1 MSNCKKIK
9 VAIEN
14 SDSIEF
20 YYSYNNKSTIDDL
33 IEYIAY
39 YFPEKNI
46 CPCYKIKASYE
57 NKDPMNMDGN
67 WTFDNCVNKYSKY
80 VLYNQNKE
88 CKCNV
93 NMKDFFRKPK
103 KQIIEDL
110 TNTLQVGKNL
120 SGIRINERNGQLIGN
135 EHFILNNETNFND
148 FYDIIVDIKSVK
160 DICKG
165 WNIKMSE
172 KAEKEYEELKKG
184 KVIKI
189 GVIGNANKGK
199 SFLLSKISQ
208 INLPVGTN
216 IRTEGLSIK
225 YPELEKF
232 QNRRIVL
239 LDSAGL
245 ETPVLNEE
253 EKDEKDLFKE
263 KSRDKLITELFLQN
277 YIINNS
283 DILIIV
289 VGILTY
295 SEQKLLNKIKLQL
308 KNSKLRKSLFVI
320 HNLMTFTKM
329 SQVNE
334 YIETILKKSIT
345 FKLEEGHKISTS
357 VEDIKGL
364 YFVEKNDD
372 KDPDFQIYHYMM
384 ANEGSEAGNYLNDF
398 TRDQLNKF
406 FIVTIDKPFDII
418 ETLKER
424 FVDMS
429 KEMFEKTDEILLEN
443 FDNTDNKL
451 IKLNKPNNITL
462 KKCLIDELG
471 FSNLRTNGFMPLY
484 NYYRKGDKLIVR
496 LEAPGN
502 CTLQSSLENIGEYV
516 TIRIKGVKKKDKEPE
531 DVKDNIYTNREIG
544 DFSLDIGLK
553 ASEYILKSEDPKI
566 IAKNGVFVIEY
577 TIEEN
582 KKKVTEYKQNEED
595 EI

>member
-33 IEYIAY
+33 IEFIAY

-199 SFLLSKISQ
+199 SFLLSKISK

-232 QNRRIVL
+232 ENRRIVL

-245 ETPVLNEE
+245 ETPVLNED

-329 SQVNE
+329 SQVKE
-334 YIETILKKSIT
+334 YVDTILKKSIT

-357 VEDIKGL
+357 TEKINGL
-364 YFVEKNDD
+364 YYIEQNDD
-372 KDPDFQIYHYMM
+372 KNPEFQIYHYIM
-384 ANEGSEAGNYLNDF
+384 ANEGSEAGNYLNKF
-398 TRDQLNKF
+398 TCDQLNNY
-406 FIVTIDKPFDII
+406 FIVTIDKPFDVI

-424 FVDMS
+424 FIYMS
-429 KEMFEKTDEILLEN
+429 KEMFEKTEEIKPEN
-443 FDNTDNKL
+443 FDNTDNKI
-451 IKLNKPNNITL
+451 IKLNKPTNITL

-484 NYYRKGDKLIVR
+484 NYYRKEDKLIIR

-502 CTLQSSLENIGEYV
+502 CSLSATVINLGEYV
-516 TIRIKGVKKKDKEPE
+516 TIRIEGNKKKDKEPE
-531 DVKDNIYTNREIG
+531 DLKTNIYNNREIG
-544 DFSLDIGLK
+544 DFSLDIALK
-553 ASEYILKSEDPKI
+553 ANEYNLKNEEPKI
-566 IAKNGVFVIEY
+566 IDKKGVFVIEY

-582 KKKVTEYKQNEED
+582 KKKVTEYKQKEED

>member
-1 MSNCKKIK
+1 
-9 VAIEN
+9 
-14 SDSIEF
+14 
-20 YYSYNNKSTIDDL
+20 
-33 IEYIAY
+33 
-39 YFPEKNI
+39 
-46 CPCYKIKASYE
+46 
-57 NKDPMNMDGN
+57 
-67 WTFDNCVNKYSKY
+67 
-80 VLYNQNKE
+80 
-88 CKCNV
+88 
-93 NMKDFFRKPK
+93 
-103 KQIIEDL
+103 
-110 TNTLQVGKNL
+110 
-120 SGIRINERNGQLIGN
+120 
-135 EHFILNNETNFND
+135 
-148 FYDIIVDIKSVK
+148 
-160 DICKG
+160 
-165 WNIKMSE
+165 
-172 KAEKEYEELKKG
+172 
-184 KVIKI
+184 
-189 GVIGNANKGK
+189 
-199 SFLLSKISQ
+199 
-208 INLPVGTN
+208 
-216 IRTEGLSIK
+216 
-225 YPELEKF
+225 
-232 QNRRIVL
+232 
-239 LDSAGL
+239 
-245 ETPVLNEE
+245 
-253 EKDEKDLFKE
+253 
-263 KSRDKLITELFLQN
+263 
-277 YIINNS
+277 
-283 DILIIV
+283 LIIV

-357 VEDIKGL
+357 VEEIKGL
-364 YFVEKNDD
+364 YCVEKNDD

-384 ANEGSEAGNYLNDF
+384 ANEGSEAGNSLNDF